1 VSLGVK
7 ILSVGRRGR
16 GRGTRD
22 LDGGNLD
29 GFQKGRNVRRG
40 GRRFRCRR
48 ERLGSL
54 IIATTTTTTTDR
66 REGAPRKAISNFS
79 SSEDRHGK

>member
-1 VSLGVK
+1 MSLGVQ

-16 GRGTRD
+16 GKSTRD

-29 GFQKGRNVRRG
+29 GFRMGRNVRRD

-54 IIATTTTTTTDR
+54 IAAIVTTDW
-66 REGAPRKAISNFS
+66 REEVPKKAISNFS
-79 SSEDRHGK
+79 SSEARHGK

>member
-54 IIATTTTTTTDR
+54 IIATTTTTDR
-66 REGAPRKAISNFS
+66 REEAPRKAISNFS

>member
-7 ILSVGRRGR
+7 ILSVGRRGGG

-29 GFQKGRNVRRG
+29 GFRMGRNVRRG

-54 IIATTTTTTTDR
+54 IIAITTCR
-66 REGAPRKAISNFS
+66 SEEGRKQPRKAISNFS
-79 SSEDRHGK
+79 SSEARHGK